1 MVAGVHPRTRNRL
14 GKTDV
19 RLNEQGVYA
28 IEPLGL
34 FEFVHLEKNAFCV
47 LTDSGTVQEE
57 CSIYRVPN
65 VTLRDVTERPET
77 LEVGSNMI
85 SGADPDSILLSVKS
99 VLAQPNDWTPPSE
112 YLVRNVSSTVVKIVL
127 GFRWP

>member
-1 MVAGVHPRTRNRL
+1 
-14 GKTDV
+14 
-19 RLNEQGVYA
+19 
-28 IEPLGL
+28 
-34 FEFVHLEKNAFCV
+34 
-47 LTDSGTVQEE
+47 VQEE